1 MSDSPNAPNE
11 PVYRLIRPRISE
23 DFLTVYPAAAVT
35 TTWSTRRIHFGGAMS
50 GLESYVPYMA
60 KTWDILYIDQPLPL
74 VLLNLMDVSR
84 TTPLKTTSD
93 IARIALNLDRLS
105 REPWGPLWFAV
116 DNHALSQVTL
126 VTNSDKLKQHVVDIP
141 SDNWGFRE
149 LPGEIVRQLEPQ
161 LYKSGR
167 EATDTFKKFQCP
179 DVRYN
184 FVYEWGVH
192 DEEQPVDKEQ
202 PVNKKQLVDEEQLVD

>member
-1 MSDSPNAPNE
+1 MSDSLNAPNE

-23 DFLTVYPAAAVT
+23 DLLTVYPAAAVT

-50 GLESYVPYMA
+50 GLESYVYMA

-74 VLLNLMDVSR
+74 FTLGLMDVIC
-84 TTPLKTTSD
+84 TTPLKTASD

-105 REPWGPLWFAV
+105 RELWLPLWFAV

-141 SDNWGFRE
+141 SDKWGFRE
-149 LPGEIVRQLEPQ
+149 LPDEIVRQLEPQ

-167 EATDTFKKFQCP
+167 EATDIFKKFQCP
-179 DVRYN
+179 DIRYN
-184 FVYEWGVH
+184 FVYEWEVH
-192 DEEQPVDKEQ
+192 DEEKHVDKEQ
-202 PVNKKQLVDEEQLVD
+202 PVDKKQLVD